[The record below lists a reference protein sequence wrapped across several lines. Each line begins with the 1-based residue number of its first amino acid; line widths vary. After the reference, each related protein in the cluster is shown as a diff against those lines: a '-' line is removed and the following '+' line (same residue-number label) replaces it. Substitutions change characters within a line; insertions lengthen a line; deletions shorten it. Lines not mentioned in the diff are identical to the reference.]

1 MLGLLMHTNIIFKN
15 ITVLNDIVSC
25 IRTHRCHER
34 ETYCFFCIAVI
45 EINPDTLRMF
55 NYFSHLKIKQ
65 KWTFQNTR
73 NPNLKLYQLEK
84 HNFIDN
90 ISFINPFIH
99 FMSAYPSMLCPKPFK
114 LGISCSFRL
123 SVIQTRE
130 AYHTGTGIFKMLR
143 NLCS

>member
-1 MLGLLMHTNIIFKN
+1 MDIWINLLQAFMLGLLMHTNIIFKN
-15 ITVLNDIVSC
+15 ITVLNEIVSC

-65 KWTFQNTR
+65 KWKFQNTR

-84 HNFIDN
+84 HYFIDN

-99 FMSAYPSMLCPKPFK
+99 FMSGNWSIYASSKA
-114 LGISCSFRL
+114 IE
-123 SVIQTRE
+123 TW
-130 AYHTGTGIFKMLR
+130 H
-143 NLCS
+143 